1 MVAMNLEPRNVDQLQ
16 DALLPIKTGM
26 YEISCVKLCRVVV
39 AAYGDKCA
47 VQMNLYK
54 VFHQPRLCLK
64 GLTVALN

>member
-1 MVAMNLEPRNVDQLQ
+1 MNLEPRNVDQLQ

-47 VQMNLYK
+47 VQL
-54 VFHQPRLCLK
+54 F
-64 GLTVALN
+64 LNQNIKEP

>member
-47 VQMNLYK
+47 VQL
-54 VFHQPRLCLK
+54 F
-64 GLTVALN
+64 LNQNIKKP